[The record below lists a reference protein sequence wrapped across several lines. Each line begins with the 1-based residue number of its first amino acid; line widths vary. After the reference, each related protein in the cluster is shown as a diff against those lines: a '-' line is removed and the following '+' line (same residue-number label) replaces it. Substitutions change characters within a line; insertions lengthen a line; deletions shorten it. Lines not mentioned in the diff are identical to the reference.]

1 MDGKIVHL
9 ELPAEDTGRAREF
22 WSSLCG
28 WSFQSW
34 DGPIEYHMFEGEPG
48 GAVYPSQEGERGP
61 VIYFGTDDIEA
72 ELARIRDLGGRADD
86 KQPIPGVGWFARCW
100 DTEGNSFSVYQS
112 DESVPA

>member
-1 MDGKIVHL
+1 MDGKIVHR
-9 ELPAEDTGRAREF
+9 ELPAEDTSRAREF

-34 DGPIEYHMFEGEPG
+34 DGPIEYHMFEGDPG

-61 VIYFGTDDIEA
+61 VIYFGTDDIDG

-86 KQPIPGVGWFARCW
+86 KQPIPGVGWFARCS

-112 DESVPA
+112 DESVPT